1 MFPSEFGGMVL
12 AELGPED
19 VSLLERCPHFRG
31 WYMYVQAS
39 MELGSKERHPFQ
51 NFFWPFLFSFTPS
64 LISSL
69 PSLSR
74 FLQVISLVPTDPHIL
89 QRVGEMYD
97 QEGDR
102 GQAYQYHYEVCSL
115 QWNLSYLGQKYQ

>member
-1 MFPSEFGGMVL
+1 
-12 AELGPED
+12 
-19 VSLLERCPHFRG
+19 
-31 WYMYVQAS
+31 
-39 MELGSKERHPFQ
+39 MELVSEVFFQMFTQELFLAIRHS
-51 NFFWPFLFSFTPS
+51 LFHP
-64 LISSL
+64 
-69 PSLSR
+69 LSR

-115 QWNLSYLGQKYQ
+115 QWNLSNLGWKDTSSDCAM